1 MVRGNLNQNYVCL
14 HVATRVPTGVS
25 RVYYFA
31 ICEPA
36 RYDLCVEMSP
46 HATVM
51 CNMSRLLGYMAGH
64 ELNPI
69 PNRGVRTQTSRGQTL
84 SLDA

>member
-51 CNMSRLLGYMAGH
+51 CNMSRL
-64 ELNPI
+64 
-69 PNRGVRTQTSRGQTL
+69 
-84 SLDA
+84 